1 MTDQLFYLISAC
13 LFGLV
18 LGALI
23 MYFASAKSRK
33 SNKSISEVEN
43 KLSSYQQDVVQHFEQ
58 TADLVDELTNSYKKV
73 FDHLGKSAR
82 ELLTKEQVEEQ
93 IIKRKDNHVVLG
105 FLTEEGKVDDKN
117 IDIANAPNNQTDSE
131 DHLNE
136 TDIKT
141 QDFTSESTSG
151 EEDVEL
157 REDNAKEKNDNEA
170 NEKELVEEIEIEI
183 KKDDVEWILSNNL
196 KS

>member
-82 ELLTKEQVEEQ
+82 ELLTEEQVEEQ

-105 FLTEEGKVDDKN
+105 FLTEEKKENNKN
-117 IDIANAPNNQTDSE
+117 LDAVKSSDNHPDSE

-136 TDIKT
+136 TDNKT
-141 QDFTSESTSG
+141 QDFTSESTSD
-151 EEDVEL
+151 EEDVKL
-157 REDNAKEKNDNEA
+157 REDNTKKKIDNEA
-170 NEKELVEEIEIEI
+170 NEKEFKELVEEIEIET
-183 KKDDVEWILSNNL
+183 KKDDVE
-196 KS
+196 